1 MKQSEGSGM
10 QNGWNNWCRGAT
22 LRSYRTGSGVLTV
35 VGAIMIGAGLLLL
48 FLCIPGWFWAALA
61 GAALI
66 VGGWLLITV
75 GRR

>member
-1 MKQSEGSGM
+1 M
-10 QNGWNNWCRGAT
+10 QDGWQTWCGQARQRT
-22 LRSYRTGSGVLTV
+22 YRTGTSALTI
-35 VGAIMIGAGLLLL
+35 VGAVLIGAGLLLL

-66 VGGWLLITV
+66 AAGWLLITL